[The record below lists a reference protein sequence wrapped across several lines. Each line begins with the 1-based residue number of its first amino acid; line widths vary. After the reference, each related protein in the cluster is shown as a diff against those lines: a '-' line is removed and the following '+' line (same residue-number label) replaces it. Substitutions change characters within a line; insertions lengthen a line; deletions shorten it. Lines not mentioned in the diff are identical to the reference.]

1 MPKHLIAG
9 LPVLLLLGCADTS
22 DRYRDTHQ
30 LELPPELPIEHTH
43 AQSAVAPDDLQP
55 KAAKASPLADL
66 MAFTDD
72 GNKPLLTLKT
82 RPDRA
87 WEMLVVAL
95 KISNVEVL
103 DKNREE
109 NRIQVRFDPDTGG
122 KEARV
127 LDVFFNNDYAEAE
140 YTLTLK
146 EDILG
151 VVVNAALS
159 KPEQLEFGEDGSGH
173 LLRLLHKTID
183 EKIIHREQNKSE
195 ED

>member
-1 MPKHLIAG
+1 MPKYLIAG
-9 LPVLLLLGCADTS
+9 LPMLLLLGCADTS

-43 AQSAVAPDDLQP
+43 VQSAVAPDDLQP
-55 KAAKASPLADL
+55 KAARLSPLENLLD
-66 MAFTDD
+66 FKDD
-72 GNKPLLTLKT
+72 GEKPLLTLKT

-87 WEMLVVAL
+87 WEMVIVAL
-95 KISNVEVL
+95 KISNIEVV

-109 NRIQVRFDPDTGG
+109 NRIQVRYDPDTGG
-122 KEARV
+122 REERL

-140 YTLTLK
+140 YTVTLK

-151 VVVNAALS
+151 MVVNVALS
-159 KPEQLEFGEDGSGH
+159 KPESLEAGEDGSAH

-195 ED
+195 E